1 MRTPLAPFAL
11 TALVAFAQ
19 DPQEARILSAT
30 LARLRT
36 ESPVVEAMIAR
47 AQGHRPDVQIQD
59 GPLPGEVLGTT
70 EPVGRQT
77 IYITIDVAKVLARRE
92 SLTATLVHEL
102 AHADDMALNPP
113 LFAKMQEEDKGLPW
127 GQRRLEKRAISRT
140 AAIMAYLAMQFPER
154 YRAFLPEGP
163 PMPPFVPEVVVL
175 PLPPRRN
182 W

>member
-1 MRTPLAPFAL
+1 MRTLLIPA
-11 TALVAFAQ
+11 ALVALAAPAQ
-19 DPQEARILSAT
+19 SPQEARILGAT
-30 LARLRT
+30 LAQVRL
-36 ESPVVEAMIAR
+36 ESPVVEAMIAKAR
-47 AQGHRPDVQIQD
+47 SVRPDMQICD
-59 GPLPGEVLGTT
+59 GPLPSEVLGTT
-70 EPVGRQT
+70 EPIGRQT
-77 IYITIDVAKVLARRE
+77 VYITIDVAKVLRRRE
-92 SLTATLVHEL
+92 SLVATLVHEL
-102 AHADDMALNPP
+102 THAEDMAVNPP